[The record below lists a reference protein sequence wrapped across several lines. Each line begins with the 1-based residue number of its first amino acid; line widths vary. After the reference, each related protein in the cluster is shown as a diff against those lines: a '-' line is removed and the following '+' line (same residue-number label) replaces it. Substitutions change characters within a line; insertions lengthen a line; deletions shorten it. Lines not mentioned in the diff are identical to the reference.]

1 MKTSL
6 RLLTVLA
13 AFLFVSARSAHAK
26 IGIPI
31 FYSTGTEK
39 IVKVADFPDTGAFKL
54 ADGSFLDAGYKFK
67 QVQLFWLPLWN
78 YGGEWCGYEGKDDS
92 YIILTKAELDSFALS
107 ANVKL
112 PESPSLGFWNAFGGK
127 AIVIL
132 LLIGALAIF
141 LLPSKDD

>member
-1 MKTSL
+1 MKKSL
-6 RLLTVLA
+6 PFLA
-13 AFLFVSARSAHAK
+13 FLAVFLFVSARPAHAK

-31 FYSTGTEK
+31 FYSSGTEK
-39 IVKVADFPDTGAFKL
+39 IVKVADFPDTGMFKMD
-54 ADGSFLDAGYKFK
+54 DGTLLDAGYKFK

-92 YIILTKAELDSFALS
+92 YTILTKAQLDSFALA

-127 AIVIL
+127 LIVIV

-141 LLPSKDD
+141 LLPSNDD